1 MPEAPTLAERAHE
14 IASRYRSL
22 ARTLDTDDAA
32 QASLVVGKMLLD
44 VERAGLSRSDAA
56 KSLAEDALS
65 VATRLLEQLH
75 AEH

>member
-1 MPEAPTLAERAHE
+1 MPEASTLAERAHE

-44 VERAGLSRSDAA
+44 VERASLSRSDGA
-56 KSLAEDALS
+56 KRLAEDALS
-65 VATRLLEQLH
+65 MATRLLGQLH
-75 AEH
+75 AGH